1 MTRILPSG
9 FSDSYLRS
17 ASSSW
22 LLNRLRI
29 EALSLARK
37 AEELSL
43 VYDHPA
49 EAAARLRP
57 GRIAHLKETI
67 PMAPVSLTA
76 LSDELASRGVLTV
89 YREDIGRLVGAIAPV
104 ERARLHDM
112 RKTVEEAALRELT
125 SQLSEPRPPDQH
137 EAVVERRPGLVR

>member
-1 MTRILPSG
+1 
-9 FSDSYLRS
+9 
-17 ASSSW
+17 
-22 LLNRLRI
+22 
-29 EALSLARK
+29 
-37 AEELSL
+37 
-43 VYDHPA
+43 
-49 EAAARLRP
+49 
-57 GRIAHLKETI
+57 
-67 PMAPVSLTA
+67 MAPVSLTA